1 MKILFCGGGALGSHA
16 LLIGRSLGRSL
27 DAAVELAVVDFD
39 RVETGNLRSQWF
51 VKPMVGKHK
60 ASALK
65 LQLLNFHGVTL
76 KDYPVRLTADNIG
89 TLFDGVGLLVDTF
102 DNAASRQLV
111 QDHARSRGLPC
122 VHAGLA
128 AEGAFGVVRWDAT
141 FVVDHE
147 DRPGQPTCAGGD
159 HLPIITQVAAALVQS
174 MSWWLQDQREV
185 NWNVSPQQLE
195 AF

>member
-16 LLIGRSLGRSL
+16 LLTGRGLARE
-27 DAAVELAVVDFD
+27 AAVTGLGVVDFD

-60 ASALK
+60 ATALK

-76 KDYPVRLTADNIG
+76 NDYPVRLTADNIG
-89 TLFDGVGLLVDTF
+89 TLFADAGLVVDCF

-111 QDHARSRGLPC
+111 QDHVRAHELPC

-128 AEGAFGVVRWDAT
+128 ADGAFGVVRWDSA
-141 FVVDHE
+141 FVIDHE
-147 DRPGQPTCAGGD
+147 DTPGQPTCQGGN
-159 HLPIITQVAAALVQS
+159 HLPIITHASAALVQS
-174 MSWWLQDQREV
+174 ISWWLQDQREV
-185 NWNVSPQQLE
+185 NWNIGPQQLE